1 MRKSLTFMI
10 LAVLITL
17 LTAAPALAEDA
28 ESQPA
33 SKGAVVNINTADAT
47 QLALLPRIGP
57 AAAKRII
64 DYREANGGF
73 KRTTDLMQVKGVGD
87 KTFELISP
95 YLVTEGKT
103 TLSTKVQGPRKPR
116 TKSAASGKNQPS
128 NTAQ

>member
-1 MRKSLTFMI
+1 MRKSLTFMV

-17 LTAAPALAEDA
+17 FTAAPALAEDA
-28 ESQPA
+28 EPQPA

-64 DYREANGGF
+64 EYREANGGF
-73 KRTTDLMQVKGVGD
+73 KRTTDLMQVKGIGD

-95 YLVTEGKT
+95 HLVTEGKT
-103 TLSTKVQGPRKPR
+103 TLSTKLQGPRKPR
-116 TKSAASGKNQPS
+116 TKSAASGKASPS

>member
-1 MRKSLTFMI
+1 MRKSLTFMV

-28 ESQPA
+28 EPQPA

-64 DYREANGGF
+64 EYREANGGF
-73 KRTTDLMQVKGVGD
+73 KRTTDLMQVKGIGD

-95 YLVTEGKT
+95 HLVTEGKT
-103 TLSTKVQGPRKPR
+103 TLSTKLQGPRKPR
-116 TKSAASGKNQPS
+116 TKSAASGKASPS

>member
-10 LAVLITL
+10 LTVLVTL
-17 LTAAPALAEDA
+17 FTAAPALAEDA
-28 ESQPA
+28 APQPA
-33 SKGAVVNINTADAT
+33 SKGAVVNINTADAS

-87 KTFELISP
+87 KTFELIAP

-103 TLSTKVQGPRKPR
+103 TLSSKAQGPKKPR
-116 TKSAASGKNQPS
+116 AKKT
-128 NTAQ
+128 